1 MELKLAAK
9 GSASFPRLGE
19 FTRSNEGEE
28 GEESMHELGEEGGED
43 KLDARAGLCARY
55 MEKEKKNIPDVFV
68 INDHGLTCVARVFLF
83 RWISGKVQL
92 KIVCK
97 TKLR

>member
-1 MELKLAAK
+1 MKLAAK
-9 GSASFPRLGE
+9 GSASFPRLDE

-28 GEESMHELGEEGGED
+28 GEEESMHELGEEGGED

-68 INDHGLTCVARVFLF
+68 INGHGLTCVARVFLF
-83 RWISGKVQL
+83 RWISGKAQL
-92 KIVCK
+92 KIVCN

>member
-55 MEKEKKNIPDVFV
+55 MEKEKKNIPDVFCYKWSRSHV
-68 INDHGLTCVARVFLF
+68 CRACFSIPMDFRKSTAQNRV
-83 RWISGKVQL
+83 
-92 KIVCK
+92 
-97 TKLR
+97 